1 MCMRKSITAM
11 PRVIFFDNCHFF
23 SKRLLQAYK
32 CFELL
37 QLYYAFHN
45 ALLNSF
51 VISKINSTT
60 NNEQVSQYGT
70 KWEEN

>member
-1 MCMRKSITAM
+1 MSPTRSLQEVLVNSI
-11 PRVIFFDNCHFF
+11 
-23 SKRLLQAYK
+23 
-32 CFELL
+32 ELL

-45 ALLNSF
+45 ALLNSS